1 MNANQVTVLVR
12 QASEGDS
19 AAWEHLYAE
28 YSRLL
33 WGVARRF
40 RLDEHQRADAVQ
52 ATWLKLLENI
62 DDIRDPA
69 CLPGWLATTV
79 RRICSD
85 KVRASQREKPVEVL
99 GEWRVVHQRADDDDD
114 TCPVRSL
121 IRREHQAAVRLVLA
135 ELPEQ
140 QKQLLQLL
148 HASPA
153 LSYQELSKLTGMPV
167 GSIGPTRARIL
178 AKLRSALQA
187 HGLVDGVC
195 A

>member
-12 QASEGDS
+12 EASEGDS
-19 AAWEHLYAE
+19 AALEDLYAE

-62 DDIRDPA
+62 DGIRDPA

-85 KVRASQREKPVEVL
+85 KVRSSQREKPVEVL
-99 GEWRVVHQRADDDDD
+99 GEWRVVLERAEDDD

-140 QKQLLQLL
+140 HKQLLQLL
-148 HASPA
+148 HASPPP
-153 LSYQELSKLTGMPV
+153 SYQELSELTGMPV

-187 HGLVDGVC
+187 HGLVDGAC

>member
-12 QASEGDS
+12 EASEGDS
-19 AAWEHLYAE
+19 GAWEDLYAE

-62 DDIRDPA
+62 DGIRDPA

-79 RRICSD
+79 RRICAD
-85 KVRASQREKPVEVL
+85 KVRSSQREKPVEVL
-99 GEWRVVHQRADDDDD
+99 GEWRVVLERAEDDD

-140 QKQLLQLL
+140 QKHLLQLL
-148 HASPA
+148 HASPPP
-153 LSYQELSKLTGMPV
+153 SYQELSELTGMPV

-187 HGLVDGVC
+187 HGLVDGAC

>member
-12 QASEGDS
+12 EASEGDR
-19 AAWEHLYAE
+19 AAWEDLYAE

-62 DDIRDPA
+62 DGIRDPA

-79 RRICSD
+79 RRICAD
-85 KVRASQREKPVEVL
+85 KVRSSQREKPVEVL
-99 GEWRVVHQRADDDDD
+99 GEWRVVLERAEDDD

-148 HASPA
+148 HASPPP
-153 LSYQELSKLTGMPV
+153 SYQELSELTGMPV

-187 HGLVDGVC
+187 HGLVDGAC

>member
-12 QASEGDS
+12 EASEGDS
-19 AAWEHLYAE
+19 GAWEDLYAE

-62 DDIRDPA
+62 DGIRDPA

-79 RRICSD
+79 RRICAD
-85 KVRASQREKPVEVL
+85 KVRSSQREKPVEVL
-99 GEWRVVHQRADDDDD
+99 GEWRVVLERAEDDD

-148 HASPA
+148 HASPPP
-153 LSYQELSKLTGMPV
+153 SYQELSELTGMPV

-187 HGLVDGVC
+187 HGLVDGAC